1 MNIEEYLEIKLKLNI
16 SYFGKK
22 SLLIF
27 SLTFVLIQPISPSMI
42 IVRNL
47 VKKKLS
53 LMKKQY
59 REYYNLGVLQ
69 FVHAHVLLIRA
80 ILLVRDVEGV

>member
-1 MNIEEYLEIKLKLNI
+1 
-16 SYFGKK
+16 
-22 SLLIF
+22 
-27 SLTFVLIQPISPSMI
+27 
-42 IVRNL
+42 
-47 VKKKLS
+47 
-53 LMKKQY
+53 MKKQY